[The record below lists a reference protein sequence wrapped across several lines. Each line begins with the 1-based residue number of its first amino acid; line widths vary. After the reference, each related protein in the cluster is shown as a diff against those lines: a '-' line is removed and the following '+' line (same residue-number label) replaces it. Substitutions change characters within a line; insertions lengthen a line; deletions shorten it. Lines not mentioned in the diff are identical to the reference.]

1 MIYNHHGM
9 MFSKIEA
16 IASNVDGDLTNVES
30 NSDKIFKPA
39 SLSSTT
45 TSTVL
50 IDSILLTSSAWY
62 REGTV
67 DLKTD
72 KWPDAGGG
80 STVTLSG
87 SGITELR
94 KKRHGGVGE
103 VVSLQS
109 ITSSKINFWPVIKE
123 NNYNLFRHGI
133 FWRYHRTYSEG

>member
-30 NSDKIFKPA
+30 NSDKIFEPA
-39 SLSSTT
+39 LLSSTT
-45 TSTVL
+45 TLTVQIDPRLL
-50 IDSILLTSSAWY
+50 ISSAWY

-67 DLKTD
+67 DLKTN
-72 KWPDAGGG
+72 KWPDAGRG

-94 KKRHGGVGE
+94 KKSHGAATALYI
-103 VVSLQS
+103 VVPYFGH
-109 ITSSKINFWPVIKE
+109 IGCMTKI
-123 NNYNLFRHGI
+123 
-133 FWRYHRTYSEG
+133 